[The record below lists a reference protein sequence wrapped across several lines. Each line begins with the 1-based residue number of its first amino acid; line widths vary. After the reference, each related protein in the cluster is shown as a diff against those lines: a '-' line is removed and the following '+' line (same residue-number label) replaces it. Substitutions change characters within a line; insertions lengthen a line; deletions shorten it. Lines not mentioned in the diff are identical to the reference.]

1 MRDNSI
7 PITMLFEA
15 ELDILE
21 LLDYKPIMYKGYTCI
36 MHCHTFSDDVVIKD
50 LLEAIETDEKSGKIV
65 KKESPKFTKSFAKCR
80 VRISTKNPIAIEK
93 YETIPALG
101 RFILRDEGK
110 TIAVGR
116 IIKYKPHKIDSGVA
130 VAGSTVVQST
140 TTSEVT
146 PDKNATL
153 VFDMETGSITEAE
166 KKLDAIAEG
175 DSGEDEI
182 WCHIL

>member
-36 MHCHTFSDDVVIKD
+36 MHCHTFSDECVIKD
-50 LLEAIETDEKSGKIV
+50 LLEAIETDEKSGKTV
-65 KKESPKFTKSFAKCR
+65 TKELPKFTKSFAKCR
-80 VRISTKNPIAIEK
+80 VRISTRNPIAIEK

-101 RFILRDEGK
+101 RFTLRDEGK

-116 IIKYKPHKIDSGVA
+116 ITKYKPHKTDSGV
-130 VAGSTVVQST
+130 VV
-140 TTSEVT
+140 
-146 PDKNATL
+146 P
-153 VFDMETGSITEAE
+153 GSI
-166 KKLDAIAEG
+166 
-175 DSGEDEI
+175 SGQSE
-182 WCHIL
+182 